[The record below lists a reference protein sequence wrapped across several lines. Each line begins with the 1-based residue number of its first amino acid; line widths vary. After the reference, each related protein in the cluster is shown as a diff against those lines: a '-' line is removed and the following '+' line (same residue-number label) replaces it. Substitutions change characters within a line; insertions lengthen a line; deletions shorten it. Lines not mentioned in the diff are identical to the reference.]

1 VRAPIYLDALHSVWP
16 SASTLGGDCGIDQR
30 GGRHTPFE
38 IAGRRRIRWATA
50 QDSSGAPRSS
60 HAYGRPSPGAYDS
73 ARADEQIESYPEEM
87 RLKGILRRIVQ
98 IAKRHRDLY
107 FIDDDQGLAPLSII
121 ITTLAS
127 RAYEFCATRF
137 VYDH

>member
-1 VRAPIYLDALHSVWP
+1 M
-16 SASTLGGDCGIDQR
+16 
-30 GGRHTPFE
+30 
-38 IAGRRRIRWATA
+38 
-50 QDSSGAPRSS
+50 
-60 HAYGRPSPGAYDS
+60 SP
-73 ARADEQIESYPEEM
+73 YPEEM

-127 RAYEFCATRF
+127 PPTNSAPPALSTTIELDF
-137 VYDH
+137 VVDVLRRMPEMLETGVFEG